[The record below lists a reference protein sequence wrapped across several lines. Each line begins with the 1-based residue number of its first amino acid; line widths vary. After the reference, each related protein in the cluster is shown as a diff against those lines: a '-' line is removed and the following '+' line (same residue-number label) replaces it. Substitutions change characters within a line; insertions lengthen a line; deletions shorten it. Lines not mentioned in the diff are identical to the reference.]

1 MQIVWSQDAKHDLC
15 QILDFISDKNPVA
28 AFNLF
33 ADIESAIIHLAQ
45 NPYLYKLG
53 RVTGSREIIVHPNYI
68 VVYRVLENIEILSV
82 VHARQQYP

>member
-1 MQIVWSQDAKHDLC
+1 MQIVWSQDAKHDLW
-15 QILDFISDKNPVA
+15 QVLDFISDKNPVA

-33 ADIESAIIHLAQ
+33 TDIEIAITHLAQ